1 MRDRNAGELDAC
13 LTRLLTHIR
22 GPMAAAL
29 GAGEHSRRA
38 AAGERG
44 DDAAAAAEGGESWDA
59 LTLGGAARR
68 LVLAQGRGGEVA
80 GRGAALVMQDLERYI
95 ALCRQL
101 SAQLELPLQMA
112 VMLREQVLEHG

>member
-1 MRDRNAGELDAC
+1 MGDRNAGELDAC

-29 GAGEHSRRA
+29 GAGERA
-38 AAGERG
+38 ATGERG
-44 DDAAAAAEGGESWDA
+44 DDAAAAAAGGESWDA
-59 LTLGGAARR
+59 LSLGGAARR
-68 LVLAQGRGGEVA
+68 LVLAQGRGGEAA

-112 VMLREQVLEHG
+112 VMLREQVARC